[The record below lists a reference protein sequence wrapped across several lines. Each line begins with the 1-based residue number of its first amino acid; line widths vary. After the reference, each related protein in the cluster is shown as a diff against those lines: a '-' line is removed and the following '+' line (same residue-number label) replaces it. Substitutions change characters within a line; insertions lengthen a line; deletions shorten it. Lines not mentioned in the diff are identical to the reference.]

1 MKNWLQKTGAA
12 LLLLVVFS
20 QSAGVLSVSGQTEA
34 RIKIN
39 KLDASRFPTI
49 RMEADVYKPD
59 GSFVSDLTA
68 SDFKV
73 MENGIMR
80 PVDEVQETPNA
91 VDFIVAINGGPILG
105 NRISSKTNLQL
116 IKDALMDWV
125 PEAQSIG
132 KGDSGQSGYQCGG

>member
-1 MKNWLQKTGAA
+1 MKNWLRKTGAA

-20 QSAGVLSVSGQTEA
+20 QSAGVLSVSGQAEA

-39 KLDASRFPTI
+39 KLDASHFPTI
-49 RMEADVYKPD
+49 RLEADVYKPD
-59 GSFVSDLTA
+59 GSFVSDLTS

-91 VDFIVAINGGPILG
+91 VDFHRG
-105 NRISSKTNLQL
+105 NQRRTY
-116 IKDALMDWV
+116 
-125 PEAQSIG
+125 
-132 KGDSGQSGYQCGG
+132 SGQPSFQQNKPSIDQRRR